1 MIDVQTKYQILTDS
15 RTLAYCV
22 YGNPLGVPV
31 FYAHGGP
38 GSRIEAAIFHDTAQK
53 FGFRLISTDRPGM
66 GQSTFKP
73 KRRLLDYPADISELA
88 DNLGIEKFGVMGW
101 SGGGAHTIVCGYA
114 LANRLLFNISMCGY
128 TNFAELPGAAKM
140 LNLKADQLSVSLS
153 CRYPRLFKLI
163 FDVMALT
170 IRYFPEAYYKE
181 IVKSV
186 NGSDKTIASDPD
198 FKAHFIA
205 DQKEAMIRGG
215 KGVAVDA
222 AVHYV
227 DWGFRLQEI
236 PVKVHVFHGI
246 EDTLVPVAF
255 ANHLAAR
262 IPNCE
267 LHLLENKGHLFPVD
281 HQDLIFET
289 AQMELGNSMVG
300 HKFNK

>member
-1 MIDVQTKYQILTDS
+1 MINIETKYQILTDG
-15 RTLAYCV
+15 RELAYCI
-22 YGNPLGVPV
+22 YGDPQGVPV

-38 GSRIEAAIFHDTAQK
+38 GSRLEAAIFHDTAQK
-53 FGFRLISTDRPGM
+53 MGFQLISTDRPGM

-73 KRRLLDYPADISELA
+73 NRRLLDYPADISELA
-88 DNLGIEKFGVMGW
+88 DKLGIEKFGVMGY
-101 SGGGAHTIVCGYA
+101 SGGGAHTVVCGYV
-114 LANRLLFNISMCGY
+114 LADRLHFNISLCGY

-140 LNLKADQLSVSLS
+140 LKLRADQISVSLS
-153 CRYPRLFKLI
+153 RRNPRLFQLI
-163 FDVMALT
+163 FDMMALS
-170 IRYFPEAYYKE
+170 IRYFPETYYKE

-186 NGSDKTIASDPD
+186 NSSDKIIASDPD

-205 DQKEAMIRGG
+205 DQKEAMIQGG

-236 PVKVHVFHGI
+236 PVKVHVFHGTD
-246 EDTLVPVAF
+246 DTLVPVAF
-255 ANHLAAR
+255 ADHLAEG

-267 LHLLENKGHLFPVD
+267 LHLLEKKGHLFPVD

-289 AQMELGNSMVG
+289 AQMELENAKEGN
-300 HKFNK
+300 KFN